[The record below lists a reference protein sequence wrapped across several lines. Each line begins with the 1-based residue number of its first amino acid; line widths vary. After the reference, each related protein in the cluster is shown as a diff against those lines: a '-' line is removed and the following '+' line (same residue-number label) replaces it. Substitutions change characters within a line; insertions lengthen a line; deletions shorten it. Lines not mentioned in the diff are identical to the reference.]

1 MIFRITC
8 IKGTLYPKY
17 FLRLFQEKMKGK
29 NRLVPRLLGVTKD
42 SVLRLDEKTKEILK
56 TWPLTTV
63 RRWAASPN
71 VFTLDFGD
79 YQDQYYSVQTTEG
92 EQISQLIAGYIDII
106 LKRRQ
111 RKERIGDDGNEEEAM
126 EEDLVTPG
134 RAITMVGLP
143 GSLHKKPEPSNLA
156 KPGVLRNSGG
166 ATTIEVNQRTETRG
180 RNITTLANGD
190 GNAGI
195 NGAKQPDTFSLS
207 GPQRALVSTI
217 SHGQESIHKAEDIL
231 KDKATLPPLGNDPAS
246 YRWKETEKSTKKQSI
261 HSQVSAMNAAT
272 AQMVTLTGQGDE
284 TDHNAVG
291 AAVNAI
297 SNNLPEMAK
306 GVQILAALMD
316 DEGSNGDDLMGAAKN
331 LCTAFSDLLSATEPE
346 SKKPRQ
352 YMLTAASHVGT
363 ASHRV
368 LYTIGEEEVADKE
381 RQDILLGLAKAVAN
395 TTAALVLKAK
405 NVASKCQD
413 QPTQNK
419 VCVGIRTSFRR
430 NFLLCSNT
438 KHHYLYPSI
447 YL

>member
-1 MIFRITC
+1 M
-8 IKGTLYPKY
+8 
-17 FLRLFQEKMKGK
+17 
-29 NRLVPRLLGVTKD
+29 
-42 SVLRLDEKTKEILK
+42 SVL
-56 TWPLTTV
+56 
-63 RRWAASPN
+63 
-71 VFTLDFGD
+71 
-79 YQDQYYSVQTTEG
+79 
-92 EQISQLIAGYIDII
+92 YIINF
-106 LKRRQ
+106 Q
-111 RKERIGDDGNEEEAM
+111 
-126 EEDLVTPG
+126 
-134 RAITMVGLP
+134 
-143 GSLHKKPEPSNLA
+143 A
-156 KPGVLRNSGG
+156 KH
-166 ATTIEVNQRTETRG
+166 
-180 RNITTLANGD
+180 
-190 GNAGI
+190 
-195 NGAKQPDTFSLS
+195 PDTFSLS

-419 VCVGIRTSFRR
+419 VR
-430 NFLLCSNT
+430 LLTIVLFS
-438 KHHYLYPSI
+438 YLTDSSYF
-447 YL
+447 